1 MMDSLLTSW
10 RHFLTL
16 MGIPFTVDES
26 LSTNE
31 LSLLYLDDTEALD
44 SAKKVALALSYK
56 DSNEVLVELKDI
68 INDGYIIFQAS
79 GLAHHLLSTNRLVS
93 YLSSEYYE
101 PILKELTRNMQLLQ
115 VSHSFMNCSN
125 KGCNNICITYDNNEG
140 AKCPRCKLGGKL
152 ETVNQSAVV
161 NKLIDS
167 IATSFI
173 TDNQIS
179 KFSDLPD
186 LDYVLIMLEHQRL
199 SQEKGF
205 ILDDTKRTYI
215 PSFEDIAK
223 STSMS
228 VSEVRDIT
236 KYLVKHEYLYKSN
249 TGLFRKQQYYIV
261 RDKSHPRY
269 RVSEAKKAFMLFS
282 FYPINKKVN

>member
-16 MGIPFTVDES
+16 MEIPFTVDES
-26 LSTNE
+26 LSTKE
-31 LSLLYLDDTEALD
+31 LSLIYLDNTEALD
-44 SAKKVALALSYK
+44 SDKKVALALSYN

-68 INDGYIIFQAS
+68 IDEGYIIFQAS
-79 GLAHHLLSTNRLVS
+79 GLAHHLLGTNRLVS
-93 YLSSEYYE
+93 YLSTEYYE
-101 PILKELTRNMQLLQ
+101 PILKEITRNMQLLQ
-115 VSHSFMNCSN
+115 VSHSFMTCSN
-125 KGCNNICITYDNNEG
+125 KECNSICITYDNNEG
-140 AKCPRCKLGGKL
+140 AKCPRCRIGGRL
-152 ETVNQSAVV
+152 ETTEQSNVV

-179 KFSDLPD
+179 KFADLPD
-186 LDYVLIMLEHQRL
+186 LEHVIIMLEHQRL
-199 SQEKGF
+199 SQEEGF
-205 ILDDTKRTYI
+205 ILDETKRTYT

-223 STSMS
+223 NNSMS

-249 TGLFRKQQYYIV
+249 TALFRKQQYYIL
-261 RDKSHPRY
+261 RDKSYPRY

-282 FYPINKKVN
+282 FNPKLKSLK

>member
-16 MGIPFTVDES
+16 MEIPFTVDER
-26 LSTNE
+26 LSTKE
-31 LSLLYLDDTEALD
+31 LSILYLDNTEALD
-44 SAKKVALALSYK
+44 SDKKVALALSYN
-56 DSNEVLVELKDI
+56 DSNEVLVELRDI
-68 INDGYIIFQAS
+68 IDAGYIVFQAS
-79 GLAHHLLSTNRLVS
+79 GLAHHLLGTNRLVS
-93 YLSSEYYE
+93 YLSTEYYE
-101 PILKELTRNMQLLQ
+101 PILKEITRNMQLLQ

-125 KGCNNICITYDNNEG
+125 KECNSICITYDNNEG
-140 AKCPRCKLGGKL
+140 AKCPHCKIGGRL
-152 ETVNQSAVV
+152 ETTVQSDVV

-179 KFSDLPD
+179 KFADLPD
-186 LDYVLIMLEHQRL
+186 LEHVIIMLEHQRL

-205 ILDDTKRTYI
+205 ILDESKRTYT

-223 STSMS
+223 DTSMS

-249 TGLFRKQQYYIV
+249 TALFRKQQYYIL

-282 FYPINKKVN
+282 FNPKLKS